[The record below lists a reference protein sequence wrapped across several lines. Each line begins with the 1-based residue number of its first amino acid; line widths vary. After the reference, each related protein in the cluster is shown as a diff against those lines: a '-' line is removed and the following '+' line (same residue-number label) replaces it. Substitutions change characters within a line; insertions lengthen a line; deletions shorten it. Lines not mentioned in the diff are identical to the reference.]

1 MNTAFRIIELVFMV
15 FIMRV
20 HKTILFIFKID
31 EGGEKMNKKQSKIE
45 KRIMK
50 LLVKEG
56 TQFYD
61 PETGKP
67 ISTKEYVALLLAE
80 KRCDLENFLN
90 KLKRKRK

>member
-1 MNTAFRIIELVFMV
+1 MN
-15 FIMRV
+15 
-20 HKTILFIFKID
+20 KT
-31 EGGEKMNKKQSKIE
+31 KKQSKVE
-45 KRIMK
+45 KAIMK

-67 ISTKEYVALLLAE
+67 ITTKEFVQLLLAE
-80 KRCDLENFLN
+80 KMIDLNNFLA